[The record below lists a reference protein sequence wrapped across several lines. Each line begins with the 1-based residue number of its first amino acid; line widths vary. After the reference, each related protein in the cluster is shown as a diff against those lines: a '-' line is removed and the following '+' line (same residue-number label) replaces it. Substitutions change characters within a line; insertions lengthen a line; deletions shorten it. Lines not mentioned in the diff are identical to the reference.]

1 MDNLINELYYGNI
14 RPVEQMGGLTPEAAA
29 IMKQVHENED
39 RLEASLDEQ
48 KTELLHAIHNDR
60 LDVTCI
66 IEEKRFREAFILG
79 ARLMM
84 EIMKDGRSP
93 ATS

>member
-14 RPVEQMGGLTPEAAA
+14 RPVEQMGGLTPEAAV
-29 IMKQVHENED
+29 IMKRVHENED
-39 RLEASLDEQ
+39 RLEVSLDEQ
-48 KTELLHAIHNDR
+48 EKDLLHTIQNDR

-66 IEEKRFREAFILG
+66 IEEKRFREAFTLG

-84 EIMKDGRSP
+84 EIMKNEK
-93 ATS
+93 

>member
-1 MDNLINELYYGNI
+1 MENLINELYYGNI
-14 RPVEQMGGLTPEAAA
+14 RPVEQMGGLTAKAAT
-29 IMKQVHENED
+29 IMKRVHENED
-39 RLEASLDEQ
+39 RLEGSLNEQ
-48 KTELLHAIHNDR
+48 EKELLHTIQNDR

-84 EIMKDGRSP
+84 EILTDKL
-93 ATS
+93 